1 MLDEWFGGQKEG
13 NMFTETD
20 LDWVTASKNA
30 YMLFYERSVSY
41 KPREPDEG
49 SLEIINLIQYS
60 PQFNIITRFTS
71 TIEVTEQMIQFTR
84 IRLL

>member
-30 YMLFYERSVSY
+30 YMLFYRRSTAMQ
-41 KPREPDEG
+41 KEEPK
-49 SLEIINLIQYS
+49 SKLISRY
-60 PQFNIITRFTS
+60 
-71 TIEVTEQMIQFTR
+71 M
-84 IRLL
+84 